1 MPQTIEGTLS
11 ARGLRFAIVASR
23 FNGLI
28 VEPLIAG
35 ALDAIVR
42 SGGEADAV
50 TIVRCPGAWEL
61 PQVVRKVIDRGGIDA
76 VIALGAVIR
85 GATPH
90 FDYVAGEAAHG
101 IAAAATAA
109 DVAVSFGV
117 LTTDTIEQALERA
130 GTKAGNKGFDA
141 ALAAVE
147 LATLFR
153 ALAPAHRTAAAA
165 ATATLTPVA
174 GPARK
179 RGRGVP

>member
-23 FNGLI
+23 FNGLV

-42 SGGEADAV
+42 SGGNADAV

-61 PQVVRKVIDRGGIDA
+61 PQVVRKVIARGGVDA

-141 ALAAVE
+141 ALAAIE
-147 LATLFR
+147 LATLYH
-153 ALAPAHRTAAAA
+153 ALAPAHRA
-165 ATATLTPVA
+165 TPVTP
-174 GPARK
+174 PAPVAAPRK
-179 RGRGVP
+179 RGRG